1 MDRIPGGIKVV
12 LASKSPRRREYT
24 AKICDNFSVITEDT
38 DETLPTDIHPR
49 DGVRVL
55 AERKG
60 EAVIAAHPSDCADAL
75 VIAADTLVELNG
87 EPFGKPADIQDAVR
101 MLCALRGRTHN
112 VHTGIAVFYHGR
124 MLSATDSSAVIFRL
138 CSDEEISEYAASGEC
153 MDKAGAY
160 GIQGL
165 GGRLVAGL
173 DGEFDTVVGFPTKKA
188 LELIEEIL
196 K

>member
-38 DETLPTDIHPR
+38 DETLPADIHPR

-75 VIAADTLVELNG
+75 VIAADTL
-87 EPFGKPADIQDAVR
+87 
-101 MLCALRGRTHN
+101 
-112 VHTGIAVFYHGR
+112 
-124 MLSATDSSAVIFRL
+124 
-138 CSDEEISEYAASGEC
+138 DEEFFRQTKMLRRTDA
-153 MDKAGAY
+153 
-160 GIQGL
+160 
-165 GGRLVAGL
+165 RLL
-173 DGEFDTVVGFPTKKA
+173 WHRKKKRKNDVSRGSK
-188 LELIEEIL
+188 LYTGDPEIH
-196 K
+196 KEK